1 MKKYDKNYFETNNYK
16 NYLDRKDRYFKTA
29 EELYQTLNRIGLLNK
44 NTKILDYGCAVG
56 FLIKGLE
63 NIGLKNVYGYDIS
76 DWASKQAIKNNC
88 KLINKLKGNFQMG
101 IFLDVLEHMNDS
113 EILKVFKTISFD
125 RIIVRIPCSI
135 ESKPNDFFLEISRLD
150 KTHINCKTQKQWVN
164 FFKKLGYNKH
174 FELNMSTIYNSDGCF
189 CSIFIK

>member
-125 RIIVRIPCSI
+125 RIITLPTMTTTATPAAAS
-135 ESKPNDFFLEISRLD
+135 P
-150 KTHINCKTQKQWVN
+150 
-164 FFKKLGYNKH
+164 
-174 FELNMSTIYNSDGCF
+174 
-189 CSIFIK
+189 